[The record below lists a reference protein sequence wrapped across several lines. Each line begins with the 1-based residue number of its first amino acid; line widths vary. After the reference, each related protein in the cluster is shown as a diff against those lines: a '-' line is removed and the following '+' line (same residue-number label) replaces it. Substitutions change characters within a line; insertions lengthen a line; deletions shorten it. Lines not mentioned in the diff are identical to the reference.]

1 MKENS
6 LAKRYALGLIK
17 SIKDEKEYLILKKE
31 LEDFVI
37 LISRNDEFKA
47 GMESSL
53 FSKNQKR
60 ELLDSIHN
68 KAKFNKK
75 TFNLLLTMI
84 DENRLIILET
94 VVLLLEELW
103 FEKNGIEKLKVL
115 SAVSLNQQ
123 LEEKLIKNLEKSFD
137 KKIIIE
143 KEVDESLIAGIKIQ
157 RGSVFY
163 DFSINGNLKK
173 LKNAILAE
181 AINSTSQ
188 AKEP

>member
-17 SIKDEKEYLILKKE
+17 SIKDEKEYLKLKKE
-31 LEDFVI
+31 LEDFLL
-37 LISRNDEFKA
+37 LINRNNEFKA

-53 FSKNQKR
+53 FSKKQKK
-60 ELLDSIHN
+60 ELLESIHN

-94 VVLLLEELW
+94 VVILIEELW

-115 SAVSLNQQ
+115 SAVALNKP

-173 LKNAILAE
+173 LKAAILAE
-181 AINSTSQ
+181 TKHSISP
-188 AKEP
+188 AKEL

>member
-17 SIKDEKEYLILKKE
+17 SIKSEKEYLTLKKE

-37 LISRNDEFKA
+37 LINRNDEFKT

-53 FSKNQKR
+53 FSKNRKKD
-60 ELLDSIHN
+60 LLESIDK
-68 KAKFNKK
+68 KAKFSKK

-115 SAVSLNQQ
+115 SAVSLNKQ
-123 LEEKLIKNLEKSFD
+123 LEKKLIKNLEKSFD

-173 LKNAILAE
+173 LRKAILAE
-181 AINSTSQ
+181 TINSTSP

>member
-1 MKENS
+1 M
-6 LAKRYALGLIK
+6 IK
-17 SIKDEKEYLILKKE
+17 SIKDEKEYLKLKKE
-31 LEDFVI
+31 LEDFLL
-37 LISRNDEFKA
+37 LINRNNEFKA

-53 FSKNQKR
+53 FSKKQKK
-60 ELLDSIHN
+60 ELLESIHN

-94 VVLLLEELW
+94 VVILIEELW

-115 SAVSLNQQ
+115 SAVALNKP

-173 LKNAILAE
+173 LKAAILAE
-181 AINSTSQ
+181 TKHSISP
-188 AKEP
+188 AKEL